1 MMDWIEAEARWLGC
15 DVLKPEAY
23 AERTRTRE
31 FGEPGIVM
39 VKPLPTEWGWSSM
52 PLALPPSGVYCDCG
66 KPAKTWSTWPSVTS
80 HGQQWMSKV
89 SR

>member
-1 MMDWIEAEARWLGC
+1 MAELGAMMDWIEAEARWLGC

-39 VKPLPTEWGWSSM
+39 VKPLPTEWGWS
-52 PLALPPSGVYCDCG
+52 
-66 KPAKTWSTWPSVTS
+66 
-80 HGQQWMSKV
+80 
-89 SR
+89 